1 MKVSDWE
8 TLAEEIE
15 GIVGESVK
23 GLLQSEAPKFKEGL
37 KDLAKELAQAKVR
50 MHKGSDAE
58 RAIAQEDFEFLTSS
72 LQSRAAVA
80 GLEMT
85 EAALDTF
92 KRVVQ
97 VVARTL
103 MAAATL

>member
-1 MKVSDWE
+1 MNDWE
-8 TLAEEIE
+8 KLAAELE

-23 GLLQSEAPKFKEGL
+23 DLLESEAPKFKEGL
-37 KDLAKELAQAKVR
+37 KDLAKDLAKAKVQ
-50 MHKGSDAE
+50 MHKGNDVE
-58 RAIAQEDFEFLTSS
+58 RAVAREDFEFLTSS
-72 LQSRAAVA
+72 LQSRAAEA

-85 EAALDTF
+85 EVALDTF

-103 MAAATL
+103 LAAAKL